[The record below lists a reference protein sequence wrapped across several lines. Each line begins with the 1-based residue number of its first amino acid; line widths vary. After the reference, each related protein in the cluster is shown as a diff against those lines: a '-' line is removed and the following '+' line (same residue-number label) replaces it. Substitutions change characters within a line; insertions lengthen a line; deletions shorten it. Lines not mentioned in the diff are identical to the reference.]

1 MLKAALS
8 MLVEPCGGDAAITGT
23 ASIKGAELADLSHVS
38 RRSFLRQ
45 TFAFS
50 ALAALQPGRTF
61 AQAVGFAA
69 PDPGAQHMFMIGDWG
84 TDKYIEQQKAVSYSM
99 RNWMGAQH
107 VQPGAM
113 FLLGDNWY
121 GHLHDGVNDERWQT
135 QFENM
140 YPANFFPGPAYA
152 VLGNHDYEKYGYD
165 KVEVQLDY
173 PRQKKT
179 RWTMPGKWYTFKYP
193 AQNPV
198 ITFICLDS
206 NLPGTK
212 PFEFSPSS
220 YLMKHEERDQQDLW
234 FEAELQKPR
243 TTPFLAVIA
252 HHPLFTNGIH
262 RDNRVLIPRWD
273 HLLRDHKVDFYI
285 TGHDHDLQHIEF
297 DGHPTSFVIS
307 GGGGAEL
314 VNWSV
319 PPEKRGPFGG
329 RVIGF
334 THMEM
339 SKEAVTL
346 RHVGPD
352 AKQLHAFR
360 KTPDGK
366 MTILKS

>member
-1 MLKAALS
+1 MSAL
-8 MLVEPCGGDAAITGT
+8 PPF
-23 ASIKGAELADLSHVS
+23 S

-50 ALAALQPGRTF
+50 ALAALGPAAAL
-61 AQAVGFAA
+61 AQAGSFAA

-84 TDKYIEQQKAVSYSM
+84 TDKYIDQQKAVSFSM
-99 RNWMGAQH
+99 RTWMGAQR

-121 GHLHDGVNDERWQT
+121 GHLHGGLDDDRWQS

-140 YPANFFPGPAYA
+140 YPANYFPGPAYA
-152 VLGNHDYEKYGYD
+152 VLGNHDYEKGEHD
-165 KVEVQLDY
+165 KGQVELEY
-173 PRQKKT
+173 PKQKKT
-179 RWTMPGKWYTFKYP
+179 RWTMPAKWYT
-193 AQNPV
+193 
-198 ITFICLDS
+198 
-206 NLPGTK
+206 LPGTK
-212 PFEFSPSS
+212 PFDFMPSS
-220 YLMKHEERDQQDLW
+220 YLMSAEERDQQDAW
-234 FEAELQKPR
+234 FEAELAKPR

-252 HHPLFTNGIH
+252 HHPLYTNGIH

-273 HLLRDHKVDFYI
+273 RLLRDHKVDFYI

-319 PPEKRGPFGG
+319 PPESRGPYGG

-334 THMEM
+334 SHLEM
-339 SKEAVTL
+339 TRDAITL
-346 RHVGPD
+346 RHIGPN
-352 AKQLHAFR
+352 ANQLHAFR
-360 KTPDGK
+360 KTPDGRIK
-366 MTILKS
+366 LLKSLLHLVKMWPRQR

>member
-1 MLKAALS
+1 M
-8 MLVEPCGGDAAITGT
+8 
-23 ASIKGAELADLSHVS
+23 ADLTALFS

-50 ALAALQPGRTF
+50 AVAAMQPGRVF
-61 AQAVGFAA
+61 AQQAPGFVA
-69 PDPGAQHMFMIGDWG
+69 PDPNAQHMFMIGDWG
-84 TDKYIEQQKAVSYSM
+84 TDQYIEQQKAVSYGM
-99 RNWMGAQH
+99 RNWMGAHH
-107 VQPGAM
+107 VQPQSM

-121 GHLHDGVNDERWQT
+121 GHLHDGLDDARWRD

-140 YPANFFPGPAYA
+140 YPANYFPGPAYA
-152 VLGNHDYEKYGYD
+152 VLGNHDYEKGKHD
-165 KVEVQLDY
+165 KVQLQLDY
-173 PRQKKT
+173 PRQRQT
-179 RWTMPGKWYTFKYP
+179 RWTMPAKWYTFKYP
-193 AQNPV
+193 AQNPI

-212 PFEFSPSS
+212 AFEFMPGS
-220 YLMKHEERDQQDLW
+220 YLMSHAEADQQDQW
-234 FEAELQKPR
+234 FEGELAKPR

-252 HHPLFTNGIH
+252 HHPLYTNGIH

-297 DGHPTSFVIS
+297 DGHPTSFIIS

-319 PPEKRGPFGG
+319 PPESRGPFGG

-334 THMEM
+334 THLEM
-339 SKEAVTL
+339 TREAITL
-346 RHVGPD
+346 RHVD
-352 AKQLHAFR
+352 SSAKQLHAFR

-366 MTILKS
+366 MTLLKS

>member
-1 MLKAALS
+1 M
-8 MLVEPCGGDAAITGT
+8 
-23 ASIKGAELADLSHVS
+23 ADFIPVS

-50 ALAALQPGRTF
+50 ALAALQPVAAL
-61 AQAVGFAA
+61 AQASSFATPA
-69 PDPGAQHMFMIGDWG
+69 PGAQHMFMIGDWG
-84 TDKYIEQQKAVSYSM
+84 TDKYIDQQKAVSFSM

-121 GHLHDGVNDERWQT
+121 GHLHGGLDDERWQS
-135 QFENM
+135 QFETM
-140 YPANFFPGPAYA
+140 YPANYFPGPAYA
-152 VLGNHDYEKYGYD
+152 VLGNHDYEKGKHD
-165 KVEVQLDY
+165 KVQLQLDY
-173 PRQKKT
+173 SRQKKT
-179 RWTMPGKWYTFKYP
+179 RWTMPAKWYTFKYP

-212 PFEFSPSS
+212 PFDFLPNS
-220 YLMKHEERDQQDLW
+220 YLMSHEESDQQDAW
-234 FEAELQKPR
+234 FAQELAKPR

-252 HHPLFTNGIH
+252 HHPLYTNGIH

-273 HLLRDHKVDFYI
+273 GLLRDHKVDFYI

-319 PPEKRGPFGG
+319 PPEKRGPFGD

-334 THMEM
+334 THLEM
-339 SKEAVTL
+339 SNEAVVL
-346 RHVGPD
+346 RHIGPN
-352 AKQLHAFR
+352 ANQLHAFR

-366 MTILKS
+366 MTLLKT